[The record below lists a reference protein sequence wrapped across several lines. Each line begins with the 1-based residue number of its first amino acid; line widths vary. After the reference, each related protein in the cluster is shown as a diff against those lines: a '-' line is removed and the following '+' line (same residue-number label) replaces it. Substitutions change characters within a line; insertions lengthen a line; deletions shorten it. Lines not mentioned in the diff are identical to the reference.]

1 MFWNFRGENAPNAPL
16 LVTRRIKAERTGW
29 WWNDAEP
36 QQFLLTSKSVYC
48 CHDRGHHVCNEQQIS
63 SYSRTWKTQWPRSA
77 ATFIYSTGN
86 LICASVISRE
96 RMVCIRWGR
105 NQLLAISLAITL
117 PVNSFRSSLVHHFL
131 ASVDAINEALEP
143 SPSQTFANQSSA
155 CKKRLNVSTDH
166 PEMNVKSNEVFASK
180 AVKH

>member
-1 MFWNFRGENAPNAPL
+1 MINTVAKQCNFH
-16 LVTRRIKAERTGW
+16 TRILDR
-29 WWNDAEP
+29 
-36 QQFLLTSKSVYC
+36 QFDLS
-48 CHDRGHHVCNEQQIS
+48 
-63 SYSRTWKTQWPRSA
+63 SA
-77 ATFIYSTGN
+77 ASEWCRFDG
-86 LICASVISRE
+86 
-96 RMVCIRWGR
+96 GR

-166 PEMNVKSNEVFASK
+166 PEMNVKSNEVLASK